1 MRGLLKRLVLENISL
16 KVISVALAL
25 LFFFMV
31 RAEKPFMAQGTV
43 RVTYSPP
50 SGMLLRDDL
59 PSTLRVAVQGGATR
73 MQRFRFEDLA
83 DVHLDLTREQEGYFK
98 FSPELFHLPRGLSV
112 SSISPAGVQVRYEV
126 LSERTVP
133 VSSTVQG
140 QVASGYQILQH
151 KVSPALVQV
160 RGPKEV
166 VLAIKEVST
175 KPVSVEGATST
186 LVQRVDL
193 LPLPAKV
200 LARPSRDLTVTVE
213 VAPFTTQV
221 VLGRIP
227 VEVRASD
234 GTVVKAEVSPRFV
247 EVRVT
252 GSAQRLAEISRERVT
267 AQVDAEGAGWDPLA
281 SVPKI
286 TGLPSGVKVVQVTPP
301 RVSIATESAGGP
313 MGPPARE
320 EP

>member
-1 MRGLLKRLVLENISL
+1 MRGLLKRLVLENLSL
-16 KVISVALAL
+16 KLISVALAV

-31 RAEKPFMAQGTV
+31 RAEKPFLAQGTV

-50 SGMLLRDDL
+50 AGMLLKDDL
-59 PSTLRVAVQGGATR
+59 PATLRVAVQGGATR

-83 DVHLDLTREQEGYFK
+83 DVHIDLTREQEGYLK
-98 FSPELFHLPRGLSV
+98 FSPDLFHLPRGLSV
-112 SSISPAGVQVRYEV
+112 NSISPAGVQVRYEV
-126 LSERTVP
+126 LSSRTVA

-160 RGPKEV
+160 RGPKDV

-175 KPVSVEGATST
+175 KPVSVEGAQST

-200 LARPSRDLTVTVE
+200 MARPSRNLTVTVE

-234 GTVVKAEVSPRFV
+234 GTVIKAEVSPRFV

-252 GSAQRLAEISRERVT
+252 GSAQRLAEISRKRVT
-267 AQVDAEGAGWDPLA
+267 AQVDAEAAGWDPLA

-286 TGLPSGVKVVQVTPP
+286 TGLPSGVKVMKVNPP
-301 RVSIATESAGGP
+301 RVSIASEP
-313 MGPPARE
+313 PRDQEGPPA
-320 EP
+320 PGPK